1 MIIIEYK
8 KKKKKKNKKNKKNQK
23 NKKKKKKK
31 KKCLLLVAPFRCIAL
46 KKRDICCLYIL
57 FVKML
62 CL

>member
-1 MIIIEYK
+1 MIIIEYKK

-46 KKRDICCLYIL
+46 KKRDI
-57 FVKML
+57 
-62 CL
+62 